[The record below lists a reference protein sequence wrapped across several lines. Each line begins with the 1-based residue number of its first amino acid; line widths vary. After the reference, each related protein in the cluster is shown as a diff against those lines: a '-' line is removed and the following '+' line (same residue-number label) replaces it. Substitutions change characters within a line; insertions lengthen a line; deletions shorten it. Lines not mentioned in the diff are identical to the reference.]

1 MCSFS
6 KRVDP
11 SVKFCHRSD
20 FTWAKKISCQVENP
34 VEDSMSQLVV
44 SEIFGSQT
52 SYVGIVFLMM
62 VRNWD
67 FRKSVTKWLLQAFHT
82 EKEQKTF
89 YVLLFSKH
97 LIKLFKQGIQL

>member
-1 MCSFS
+1 
-6 KRVDP
+6 
-11 SVKFCHRSD
+11 
-20 FTWAKKISCQVENP
+20 
-34 VEDSMSQLVV
+34 MSQLVV

-82 EKEQKTF
+82 EKGAENILCSTIFQAPDK
-89 YVLLFSKH
+89 VV
-97 LIKLFKQGIQL
+97 